1 MMESEPGSTILS
13 PPWMKTCRCH
23 RREAWELWNMSRHRQ
38 IWMVAPASRMSPF
51 LPKGGITTSPSIP
64 YVTRG
69 TLSSC
74 PSTLSRA
81 SWGLGRKEP
90 QGGKQGQAG
99 RCCWGH
105 VSPTMLRAQ
114 QAVEDLL
121 HHDGVEL
128 DEFRQGLDHLFLRG
142 KGREGR
148 PDVPL
153 LLRQAAPGPRPVLSS
168 SHAPV
173 PWHWALSPALRAWL
187 SPSLITPFVSLL
199 PWANSLIPP
208 EKEVSLTPLHTNDG
222 SSPKAMGWQGIT
234 VILT

>member
-51 LPKGGITTSPSIP
+51 LPKGGITASPSIP
-64 YVTRG
+64 YVTHG

-81 SWGLGRKEP
+81 SWGLGCKEP

-99 RCCWGH
+99 RRCWGH
-105 VSPTMLRAQ
+105 VSPTVLRAQ

-153 LLRQAAPGPRPVLSS
+153 LLRQAAQGPVRCFPPPTPRSLGTGLSPLLSEPGSAPASSCLLCHSFPGPIR
-168 SHAPV
+168 
-173 PWHWALSPALRAWL
+173 
-187 SPSLITPFVSLL
+187 
-199 PWANSLIPP
+199 
-208 EKEVSLTPLHTNDG
+208 
-222 SSPKAMGWQGIT
+222 
-234 VILT
+234 